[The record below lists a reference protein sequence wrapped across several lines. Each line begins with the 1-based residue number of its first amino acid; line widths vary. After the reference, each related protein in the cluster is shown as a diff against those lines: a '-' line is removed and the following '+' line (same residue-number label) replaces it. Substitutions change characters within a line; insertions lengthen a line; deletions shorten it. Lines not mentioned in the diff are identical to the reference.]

1 MTTETS
7 IKKSYELAKEKYAG
21 IGVDTEKAIDVL
33 SKTSISLHCWQGDDV
48 GGFETPDAE
57 LSGGGIQVTGNYP
70 GKARTVA
77 ELKMDAEKAFSLI
90 PGKHRFNLHASYGEF
105 GGKKID
111 RDEVE
116 PEHFTGW
123 IEWAKGIDIKL
134 DFNATCF
141 SHPKAD
147 DGFTLSSKDES
158 TRKFW
163 IEHVNRCRKI
173 SAFMG
178 KELGSSCVHNLW
190 IPDGMKDIPVDRWTH
205 RQLLKESLDEIFNT
219 NYDKAEMKDAIE
231 SKLFGIGSK
240 SYVVGSHEFYLG
252 YGISRGKM
260 VCLDL
265 GHFHPTESIADKIS
279 AILQFSDELL
289 FHVSRGVRWDS
300 DHTVILNDDV
310 KAVAEELVRANLL
323 DRVNIALDFFDAT
336 LNRIGAW
343 VIGTRA
349 TLKSFLIALLE
360 PHSKLKQAEE
370 QRDYFAR
377 LALQE
382 EMKTMPFG
390 AVWDYYCLKNN
401 VPVGEALISDVHG
414 YEKEVTSRR

>member
-147 DGFTLSSKDES
+147 DGFTLSS
-158 TRKFW
+158 
-163 IEHVNRCRKI
+163 
-173 SAFMG
+173 A
-178 KELGSSCVHNLW
+178 
-190 IPDGMKDIPVDRWTH
+190 
-205 RQLLKESLDEIFNT
+205 
-219 NYDKAEMKDAIE
+219 
-231 SKLFGIGSK
+231 
-240 SYVVGSHEFYLG
+240 
-252 YGISRGKM
+252 
-260 VCLDL
+260 
-265 GHFHPTESIADKIS
+265 
-279 AILQFSDELL
+279 
-289 FHVSRGVRWDS
+289 
-300 DHTVILNDDV
+300 
-310 KAVAEELVRANLL
+310 
-323 DRVNIALDFFDAT
+323 
-336 LNRIGAW
+336 
-343 VIGTRA
+343 
-349 TLKSFLIALLE
+349 
-360 PHSKLKQAEE
+360 
-370 QRDYFAR
+370 
-377 LALQE
+377 
-382 EMKTMPFG
+382 
-390 AVWDYYCLKNN
+390 
-401 VPVGEALISDVHG
+401 
-414 YEKEVTSRR
+414 